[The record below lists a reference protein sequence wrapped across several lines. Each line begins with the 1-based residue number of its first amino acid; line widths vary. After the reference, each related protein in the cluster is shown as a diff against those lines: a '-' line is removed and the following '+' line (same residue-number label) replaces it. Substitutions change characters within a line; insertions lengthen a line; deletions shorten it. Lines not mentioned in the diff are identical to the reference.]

1 MMDLNERME
10 MLREKLNEN
19 DMISEVVS
27 RYGYDEPFLLI
38 EIAAEED
45 KIRKFCKEIAN
56 IEDLNEFTEDNYGY
70 SDEYL
75 ICEDCGIAF
84 QNPKWDYNYYKEG
97 IIFEG
102 EFEAVC
108 CCENCLKEFHIE
120 EYINSCINDP
130 KTWIT
135 MYSKEEL
142 SNLGW
147 TPVNENEY
155 EYGMYGVCDNPL
167 KILEK
172 YQEKDKNYLFVRTN
186 ENPFA
191 QQFILMVKDKEEE

>member
-1 MMDLNERME
+1 MMDLKEKME

-19 DMISEVVS
+19 DMISEIIS

-38 EIAAEED
+38 EIADEEETI
-45 KIRKFCKEIAN
+45 KNFCKEIAN
-56 IEDLNEFTEDNYGY
+56 IDDIEEFTEDNYGY

-75 ICEDCGIAF
+75 ICEDCGVAF
-84 QNPKWDYNYYKEG
+84 QNPSLDCNYYKDG
-97 IIFEG
+97 IIFEN
-102 EFEAVC
+102 EFETVC
-108 CCENCLKEFHIE
+108 CCESCLKEFHDE
-120 EYINSCINDP
+120 EYINSCINNP

-135 MYSKEEL
+135 MYSKKEMA
-142 SNLGW
+142 NLGW

-155 EYGMYGVCDNPL
+155 EYGMYGVCDNPR

-172 YQEKDKNYLFVRTN
+172 YQKKDKNYLFVRTN

-191 QQFILMVKDKEEE
+191 QRFILMTKDKEK

>member
-45 KIRKFCKEIAN
+45 KIRNFCKEIAN

-75 ICEDCGIAF
+75 ICEDCGVAF
-84 QNPKWDYNYYKEG
+84 LDPKWDYNYHKEG
-97 IIFEG
+97 AVFED
-102 EFEAVC
+102 EFNTVC
-108 CCENCLKEFHIE
+108 CCEGCLKEYHSE
-120 EYINSCINDP
+120 EYINSCINNP
-130 KTWIT
+130 KKWIS
-135 MYSKEEL
+135 MYSQKEM